1 VSSLHILPR
10 QRTRVPAGV
19 CYGAAVRALLVI
31 VLTLAGGLGAFAG
44 LGCKSEPSSAAGKSG
59 SADEDDDGDQQL
71 FDRER
76 QPEAIIKALGLAPGK
91 VVADIG
97 AGTGLLTVHV
107 ARAVT
112 PGGHVVATDIDGGV
126 LELMRAR
133 MEAAGFGHIV
143 EGRVVAPTEPGLEP
157 GRFDAIL
164 LAQVDHYF
172 DDRVAWL
179 TKARPALKP
188 GGRLAIA
195 NRMHHRAAALAA
207 AQAAG
212 FRLVTEVA
220 DLPGQFVAI
229 FEVP

>member
-1 VSSLHILPR
+1 VRSFLVTFL
-10 QRTRVPAGV
+10 VLAL
-19 CYGAAVRALLVI
+19 GAAA
-31 VLTLAGGLGAFAG
+31 
-44 LGCKSEPSSAAGKSG
+44 GCKSEPSDASGKTVEQG
-59 SADEDDDGDQQL
+59 KDRDDGDQQV

-76 QPEAIIKALGLAPGK
+76 QPEVIIKALGLAPGK

-112 PGGHVVATDIDGGV
+112 PGGHVVATDIDGAV
-126 LELMRAR
+126 LDLLRSR
-133 MEAAGFGHIV
+133 MAAAGFDDIV
-143 EGRVVAPTEPGLEP
+143 EGVVVKPTEPGLEA

-188 GGRLAIA
+188 GGKLAIV

-220 DLPGQFVAI
+220 DVPGQFVAV
-229 FEVP
+229 FDVAPQETP

>member
-1 VSSLHILPR
+1 MRLLAVTIL
-10 QRTRVPAGV
+10 TVL
-19 CYGAAVRALLVI
+19 ALLP
-31 VLTLAGGLGAFAG
+31 
-44 LGCKSEPSSAAGKSG
+44 GCKSESSSAAGNGAANKDG
-59 SADEDDDGDQQL
+59 DDGDQQM

-76 QPEAIIKALGLAPGK
+76 QPEVIIKALALAPGK

-97 AGTGLLTVHV
+97 AGSGLLTVHV

-112 PGGHVVATDIDGGV
+112 PGGQVVATDIDGAV
-126 LELMRAR
+126 LDLLRAR
-133 MEAAGFGHIV
+133 MSAAGYDRIV
-143 EGRVVAPTEPGLEP
+143 EGRVVQPTEPGLEA
-157 GRFDAIL
+157 GKYDAIL

-179 TKARPALKP
+179 KKALPALKK

-212 FRLVTEVA
+212 FVLVTEISDV
-220 DLPGQFVAI
+220 PGQFVAV
-229 FEVP
+229 FEAPP